1 MSMNIPYVEICESLV
16 ELLEVGVV
24 DVLEDERGCPA
35 HRVLDDS
42 LQRDDVGSTAQVL
55 QDLDLALD
63 LFLLDR
69 LQRLD
74 YAFLVVG
81 HVDGFEDLAVLAP
94 TELPE
99 MDANC
104 VSIVR
109 RCCVLEHE
117 DKLAFLNCKSRART
131 GKLLSYRKLKNLKN
145 SINIVH

>member
-1 MSMNIPYVEICESLV
+1 MNLPYVEICESLV

-24 DVLEDERGCPA
+24 DVFEDERGRPA

-63 LFLLDR
+63 LLLLDR

-94 TELPE
+94 SELPE
-99 MDANC
+99 MDKNC

-117 DKLAFLNCKSRART
+117 DKLAFLNCKPHLTSWKSSWLPHSTTCA
-131 GKLLSYRKLKNLKN
+131 S
-145 SINIVH
+145 

>member
-1 MSMNIPYVEICESLV
+1 MNIPYVEICESLV

-24 DVLEDERGCPA
+24 DVFEDERGRPA

-63 LFLLDR
+63 LLLLDR

-99 MDANC
+99 MDTKC
-104 VSIVR
+104 VSLVR
-109 RCCVLEHE
+109 RCCVLKQK
-117 DKLAFLNCKSRART
+117 DKFAFLNCKSYLTSWKSSWLPHSTTCA
-131 GKLLSYRKLKNLKN
+131 S
-145 SINIVH
+145 